1 MGKGK
6 TSWLKHWDF
15 LLFDLLF
22 IEIAYLTACAWRH
35 GFHIAPFLIPL
46 YIRLNIILIAVDVVV
61 AMLNTSYKN
70 ILKRGFLKE
79 LQAVIV
85 HNSLILMVLLLYIYL
100 TKQAFYFS
108 RSVFIMTW
116 ILSIIYT
123 YIIRFLWKKVIRK
136 RIRKGVGLPYMLV
149 VTYKACAPDVL
160 EKFRKRMY
168 NSFNMAGLVII
179 DDDMKG
185 QSVGKYKVVCNMP
198 ELTEY
203 LRTHVVD
210 EVLWNAEYNEN
221 YQKDVKTM
229 IYMGISV
236 HIGMDYLSNELP
248 NKFVERIGGFTVVT
262 TAIHTMELW
271 QKMLKRLVD
280 IAAGLVGVAM
290 TGVLFLFL
298 APAIK
303 KESPGPAFYCQERVG
318 RNGRVF
324 KMYKFRSMCMDAEK
338 KKEAL
343 MDQNEMQGQ
352 MFKIKNDPRIIG
364 SEKGEGKGIGNFIRK
379 TSLDEFPQFWNILKG
394 DMSLVGT
401 RPPTLDEYQHYEI
414 RHKVRLSIK
423 PGLTGLWQVSGRNRI
438 TDFEEI
444 VKLDE
449 KYIENWSLKED
460 MKIIMKTV
468 KVVLARK
475 GAE

>member
-6 TSWLKHWDF
+6 TNWLKHWDF
-15 LLFDLLF
+15 LVIDLLL
-22 IEIAYLTACAWRH
+22 IEVSYLAACAWRH
-35 GFHIAPFLIPL
+35 GFHMAPYLTPL
-46 YIRLNIILIAVDVVV
+46 YIRLNVILIVVSIVV
-61 AMLNTSYKN
+61 ALLNNSYKN

-79 LQAVIV
+79 LQAVIL
-85 HNSLILMVLLLYIYL
+85 HNSLVFMVLLLYIYL

-108 RSVFIMTW
+108 RSVFTMTW
-116 ILSIIYT
+116 VMSIIFT
-123 YIIRFLWKKVIRK
+123 YIARFLWKRVIRK

-149 VTYKACAPDVL
+149 VTYKSCAHNVV

-179 DDDMKG
+179 DEDMAG
-185 QSVGKYKVVCNMP
+185 TPVGKYNVVCNMDD
-198 ELTEY
+198 LIEY

-210 EVLWNAEYNEN
+210 DVLWNAEYSQTYRREIR
-221 YQKDVKTM
+221 TM

-236 HIGMDYLSNELP
+236 HIGMDYLGSELP
-248 NKFVERIGGFTVVT
+248 NKYVERIGGFTVIT
-262 TAIHTMELW
+262 TAIHSAQLW
-271 QKMLKRLVD
+271 QKMLKRIAD
-280 IAAGLVGVAM
+280 ITAGLIGVVI
-290 TGVLFLFL
+290 TGVLYLIL
-298 APAIK
+298 APIIK

-324 KMYKFRSMCMDAEK
+324 KMYKFRSMCIDADKK
-338 KKEAL
+338 KKEL
-343 MDQNEMQGQ
+343 MKHNEMQGQ
-352 MFKIKNDPRIIG
+352 MFKMKNDPRIIG
-364 SEKGEGKGIGNFIRK
+364 SEKGEGRGIGNFIRK

-401 RPPTLDEYQHYEI
+401 RPPTLDEYNHYEV

-423 PGLTGLWQVSGRNRI
+423 PGLTGLWQVSGRNQI
-438 TDFEEI
+438 TDFEDI

-449 KYIENWSLKED
+449 KYIENWSLKLD
-460 MKIIMKTV
+460 MRIILKTV
-468 KVVLARK
+468 QVVLARK